1 MLHYNKATTA
11 APMPQS
17 NPNPP
22 VRASARLSDVHYE
35 IRGELTRRAL
45 ELETAGREIVKLNIG
60 NPGLFGF
67 DVPEHVRD
75 ALVHNIPRS
84 GAYCHQQG
92 LAAARAAIAAQQL
105 GRGVTS
111 ANARRV
117 FIGNGV
123 SELIDMSLRALLDV
137 GDEVL
142 LPSPDY
148 PLWSAATVLN
158 DGRAVYYPCPAARG
172 HLPDPDEVEA
182 LITPRTRALVL
193 INPNN
198 PTGAVYPRELLQAL
212 ARVAERHGL
221 VVLSDEIYD
230 GILYDGAAFVP
241 FASIAPELTV
251 LTFGGLSKMQRACG
265 YRVGWVSLS
274 GVPAALT
281 ELEGAFDLLAALRLC
296 ANVPGQWAIEPA
308 LQGPDTIAPLTA
320 RGGRLFEARQ
330 TVIDACA
337 HSAFLQ
343 LVAPHGALYAFP
355 SVRREA
361 LPQFDDAVFA
371 LDLLERESVLVVP
384 GSGFNFPAR
393 NHFRITLLPQ
403 PAQLREVFARI
414 ERSLERAAARSGRH
428 APELHVA

>member
-1 MLHYNKATTA
+1 MLQYNKPDLTMSKTHPHRA
-11 APMPQS
+11 
-17 NPNPP
+17 
-22 VRASARLSDVHYE
+22 RASARLNDVHYE
-35 IRGELTRRAL
+35 IRGDLTRRAL
-45 ELETAGREIVKLNIG
+45 ELEASGREIIKLNIG

-67 DVPEHVRD
+67 EVPAHVRE
-75 ALVHNIPRS
+75 ALAQNVARS

-92 LAAARAAIAAQQL
+92 LAAARAAIATQQHA
-105 GRGVTS
+105 RGVAS

-123 SELIDMSLRALLDV
+123 SELIDMALRALLDI

-158 DGRAVYYPCPAARG
+158 DGRAVYYPCPASRQ
-172 HLPDPDEVEA
+172 HLPDPDEIEA

-198 PTGAVYPRELLQAL
+198 PTGAVYPRELLHAL

-230 GILYDGAAFVP
+230 QIRYDGAEFVP
-241 FASIAPELTV
+241 FASLAPELTV
-251 LTFGGLSKMQRACG
+251 LTFGGLSKVQRACG

-274 GVPAALT
+274 GAAGALT
-281 ELEGAFDLLAALRLC
+281 ELENAFDLLAALRLC
-296 ANVPGQWAIEPA
+296 ANVPAQWAIEPS
-308 LQGPDTIAPLTA
+308 LTGPDTISPLTA
-320 RGGRLFEARQ
+320 PGGRLHEARRA
-330 TVIDACA
+330 VIEACT
-337 HSAFLQ
+337 HSRFLE

-355 SVRREA
+355 AVRRETM
-361 LPQFDDAVFA
+361 PEFNDTKFA
-371 LDLLERESVLVVP
+371 LELLERESVLVVP
-384 GSGFNFPAR
+384 GSGFNFPVK

-414 ERSLERAAARSGRH
+414 ERVLERQALSNPAETAER
-428 APELHVA
+428 HVA